1 MKKSK
6 VFLLA
11 TVGLL
16 SVGVLTA
23 CSSSSKTSGK
33 TYNYVYGGDPATLD
47 YVSTNKKNMTTAVSN
62 GVDGLFENDQYG
74 NLKPSVAEDW
84 SVSQDG
90 LTYTYKIRKGL
101 NGTLQMAKN
110 MPM

>member
-23 CSSSSKTSGK
+23 CSSSSKKTGK
-33 TYNYVYGGDPATLD
+33 TYNYLYGGDPATLD
-47 YVSTNKKNMTTAVSN
+47 YVSTIKKNMTTAVSN
-62 GVDGLFENDQYG
+62 GVDGMIENDQYG
-74 NLKPSVAEDW
+74 NLKPSVAENW
-84 SVSQDG
+84 SVSLDG
-90 LTYTYKIRKGL
+90 LTYSYMIRKGV
-101 NGTLQMAKN
+101 NWYTSDGDE
-110 MPM
+110 

>member
-11 TVGLL
+11 AVGLL

-23 CSSSSKTSGK
+23 CSSSSKMSGK

-47 YVSTNKKNMTTAVSN
+47 YLAANKKNMTTAVSN

-74 NLKPSVAEDW
+74 NLKPSVAERLVCLSRW
-84 SVSQDG
+84 LNIYLQDS
-90 LTYTYKIRKGL
+90 
-101 NGTLQMAKN
+101 
-110 MPM
+110 

>member
-11 TVGLL
+11 AVGLL

-33 TYNYVYGGDPATLD
+33 TYNYVYGGDPATL
-47 YVSTNKKNMTTAVSN
+47 
-62 GVDGLFENDQYG
+62 GLCF
-74 NLKPSVAEDW
+74 
-84 SVSQDG
+84 
-90 LTYTYKIRKGL
+90 YKQEK
-101 NGTLQMAKN
+101 T
-110 MPM
+110 

>member
-1 MKKSK
+1 MNEKSK

-47 YVSTNKKNMTTAVSN
+47 YVSTNKKT
-62 GVDGLFENDQYG
+62 
-74 NLKPSVAEDW
+74 
-84 SVSQDG
+84 
-90 LTYTYKIRKGL
+90 
-101 NGTLQMAKN
+101 
-110 MPM
+110 

>member
-1 MKKSK
+1 MNEKSK

-11 TVGLL
+11 AVGLL
-16 SVGVLTA
+16 SVGVLIA

-33 TYNYVYGGDPATLD
+33 TYNYVYGGDSETLD

-74 NLKPSVAEDW
+74 NKNLLSLKTGLFLKMFDLYL
-84 SVSQDG
+84 QDS
-90 LTYTYKIRKGL
+90 
-101 NGTLQMAKN
+101 
-110 MPM
+110 

>member
-33 TYNYVYGGDPATLD
+33 TYNYVYGSDPATLD
-47 YVSTNKKNMTTAVSN
+47 YLATTR
-62 GVDGLFENDQYG
+62 
-74 NLKPSVAEDW
+74 
-84 SVSQDG
+84 
-90 LTYTYKIRKGL
+90 KI
-101 NGTLQMAKN
+101 
-110 MPM
+110 

>member
-1 MKKSK
+1 MKKRK

-33 TYNYVYGGDPATLD
+33 TYNYVYGGDPATL
-47 YVSTNKKNMTTAVSN
+47 
-62 GVDGLFENDQYG
+62 
-74 NLKPSVAEDW
+74 ED
-84 SVSQDG
+84 VYKRQL
-90 LTYTYKIRKGL
+90 LTYMLLLLILLGFTYL
-101 NGTLQMAKN
+101 
-110 MPM
+110 